1 MATKSPGVE
10 IARTAEN
17 ISLRAHYNE
26 TQMLH
31 NATSR
36 RDFLLASMGMAAA
49 KFIRPRAAKTL
60 TAGQVIDRIKANV
73 GIPWRAQTVDNI
85 IAGAAETPVKGIATT
100 MMATLDVVRR
110 AAASGKNMVITHEST
125 FFSHQ
130 DRTEELLQDPTYQFK
145 LDFLNKNGMIVF
157 HFHDHWHRRSPDGIA
172 TGMIRELGWE
182 KNADPQNPRMFTFP
196 GTPLARFAKE
206 METKL
211 KIRTMRVLGDPEL
224 SVKRVITSWGYV
236 SQTPGIPYFA
246 QPDVDVLVVGETREW
261 ELVEYAQDTI
271 ASGKKKG
278 LIVLGHVVSEQAGMK
293 YCAEWL
299 EGFIKE
305 VPIEF
310 IAAAEPFWRPDKPV
324 R

>member
-1 MATKSPGVE
+1 M
-10 IARTAEN
+10 
-17 ISLRAHYNE
+17 ISHAP
-26 TQMLH
+26 
-31 NATSR
+31 SR
-36 RDFLLASMGMAAA
+36 RAFLLASMGLATTRIA
-49 KFIRPRAAKTL
+49 RPQAEWTL
-60 TAGQVIDRIKANV
+60 TAAQVIERIKANV

-85 IAGAAETPVKGIATT
+85 IAGVAETPVKGIATT
-100 MMATLDVVRR
+100 MMATLDIVRR
-110 AAASGKNMVITHEST
+110 VAASGKNMLITHEST

-145 LDFLNKNGMIVF
+145 LDFLNKHNMVVF
-157 HFHDHWHRRSPDGIA
+157 HFHDHWHGRRPDGIA

-182 KNADPQNPRMFTFP
+182 KNADPENPRMFTFP
-196 GTPLARFAKE
+196 ETPLARFARE

-211 KIRTMRVLGDPEL
+211 NIRTMRVVGDPEL
-224 SVKRVITSWGYV
+224 PVKRVIASWGYA
-236 SQTPGIPYFA
+236 SLTPGIPFFA

-261 ELVEYAQDTI
+261 ELVEYAQDAI

-299 EGFIKE
+299 NGFIKE

-310 IAAAEPFWRPDKPV
+310 IAAAEPFWRPDSPV